1 MSSVVVG
8 LHQVL
13 TYFFIVVKSLCFW
26 TVTLCFIIMMQ
37 LIYIYIYT
45 DTALFPLCC
54 HGAACWRNS
63 PPFFSGII
71 AGLGVVGKNLAAGL
85 IMIFVGI
92 FFALLA
98 VISFAVLVKVPIG
111 KKWRLSLVVTGSCGS
126 FPFRVGC
133 LPLLCFHSVC
143 SCCLVPFCLFAWHG
157 AWCVCMLLFQKV
169 MKKVIWGL
177 GQTILTQWLHKI

>member
-37 LIYIYIYT
+37 LIYIYT
-45 DTALFPLCC
+45 DTVLFPLCC

-98 VISFAVLVKVPIG
+98 VISFAVLVKVSIG

-143 SCCLVPFCLFAWHG
+143 SCRLVPFCLFAWHG